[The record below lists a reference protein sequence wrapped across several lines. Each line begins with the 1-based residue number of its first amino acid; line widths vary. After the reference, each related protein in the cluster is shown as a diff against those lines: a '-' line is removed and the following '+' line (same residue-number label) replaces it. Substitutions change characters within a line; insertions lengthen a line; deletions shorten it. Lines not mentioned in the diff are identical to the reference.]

1 MKSKYLLLITSQMK
15 RLYLL
20 LITILLTITLCFTEV
35 KAYNGNEIIPFHPD
49 PSLVTEWDVS
59 ELGTN
64 IHISV
69 FNTPIIKIIIPDEME
84 DVTLTFAV
92 DYSTTSG
99 DKIIWIFPPDNDFID
114 LEISYSN
121 SYQTALWLGGRSN
134 IPTMY
139 ISTLSFTN
147 YGWGGD
153 IYIYPDAYINLLNL
167 RKNNKAINIRS
178 YNFEYELSQEYQL
191 GYEDGYDDGWGEKN
205 KMTDITFLIIGLIIF
220 VIANVLGFI
229 YKNNLLTALS
239 GLLWLL
245 PIFLVDNIFI
255 KIFSVII
262 MLITFLFS
270 FKERGDYYV

>member
-1 MKSKYLLLITSQMK
+1 MKKIFLLLIT
-15 RLYLL
+15 
-20 LITILLTITLCFTEV
+20 TLLTITLGLTEV

-59 ELGTN
+59 ELGYYIGDVT
-64 IHISV
+64 
-69 FNTPIIKIIIPDEME
+69 FDTPILKIIIPEE
-84 DVTLTFAV
+84 VTGEISLFFENLESNALGK
-92 DYSTTSG
+92 S
-99 DKIIWIFPPDNDFID
+99 ILWIFPLGNVFRELIIYCYTMN
-114 LEISYSN
+114 IS
-121 SYQTALWLGGRSN
+121 TVWLGGGQSI
-134 IPTMY
+134 IPTLHIVEFY
-139 ISTLSFTN
+139 IEDEV
-147 YGWGGD
+147 D
-153 IYIYPDAYINLLNL
+153 IFIYPDVFIDTFSLDIIIENVNLY
-167 RKNNKAINIRS
+167 S

-191 GYEDGYDDGWGEKN
+191 GYNDGWGEKN

-220 VIANVLGFI
+220 IIANILGFI

-270 FKERGDYYV
+270 FKEKGDYYV

>member
-1 MKSKYLLLITSQMK
+1 MKKVYLLLITA
-15 RLYLL
+15 
-20 LITILLTITLCFTEV
+20 LLTITLSFTEV
-35 KAYNGNEIIPFHPD
+35 KAYNGNEIIPFNPD

-59 ELGTN
+59 ELGSELDPVT
-64 IHISV
+64 
-69 FNTPIIKIIIPDEME
+69 FDTPILKVIIPEEENDIMLYFENLE
-84 DVTLTFAV
+84 SNTLGN
-92 DYSTTSG
+92 S
-99 DKIIWIFPPDNDFID
+99 ILWIFPLGSNYKQLIIGFNDSY
-114 LEISYSN
+114 IS
-121 SYQTALWLGGRSN
+121 TIWLGGSQSV

-139 ISTLSFTN
+139 IH
-147 YGWGGD
+147 D
-153 IYIYPDAYINLLNL
+153 IHIHDANGVLKDIFIYPDVFIDVSSLYFYPNVNLY
-167 RKNNKAINIRS
+167 S
-178 YNFEYELSQEYQL
+178 YNFEYELNEEYQL
-191 GYEDGYDDGWGEKN
+191 GYNDGWGEKN

-270 FKERGDYYV
+270 FKEREEYFDV

>member
-1 MKSKYLLLITSQMK
+1 MKK
-15 RLYLL
+15 LYLL
-20 LITILLTITLCFTEV
+20 LITVLLSITLCFTEV
-35 KAYNGNEIIPFHPD
+35 SATNGNEIIPFHPD

-59 ELGTN
+59 VLGSE
-64 IHISV
+64 IDSIE
-69 FNTPIIKIIIPDEME
+69 FDTPILKVILPEGSE
-84 DVTLTFAV
+84 DVSLMIDTVLNPLFN
-92 DYSTTSG
+92 S
-99 DKIIWIFPPDNDFID
+99 ILWIYPSDNVYKE
-114 LEISYSN
+114 LEITYIDSEM
-121 SYQTALWLGGRSN
+121 TVIWLGGGQSEE
-134 IPTMY
+134 PTLY
-139 ISTLSFTN
+139 IKDFMISD
-147 YGWGGD
+147 GD
-153 IYIYPDAYINLLNL
+153 RYLEYIYIYPDVSIYLPNLNVTRSNANL
-167 RKNNKAINIRS
+167 YS

-191 GYEDGYDDGWGEKN
+191 GYNDGWGEKN

-220 VIANVLGFI
+220 IIANILGFI

>member
-1 MKSKYLLLITSQMK
+1 MKKIYLLLITA
-15 RLYLL
+15 
-20 LITILLTITLCFTEV
+20 LLTITLSFTEV

-59 ELGTN
+59 VLGDYIGDVT
-64 IHISV
+64 
-69 FNTPIIKIIIPDEME
+69 FDTPILKIIIPEE
-84 DVTLTFAV
+84 VTGEILLFFENVESNALGK
-92 DYSTTSG
+92 S
-99 DKIIWIFPPDNDFID
+99 ILWIFPLGNVFRELYIYCYTMN
-114 LEISYSN
+114 IS
-121 SYQTALWLGGRSN
+121 TVWLGGGQSI
-134 IPTMY
+134 IPTLHIVNFY
-139 ISTLSFTN
+139 IEDEV
-147 YGWGGD
+147 D
-153 IYIYPDAYINLLNL
+153 IFIYPDVFIDTYSLDIIIENVNLY
-167 RKNNKAINIRS
+167 S
-178 YNFEYELSQEYQL
+178 YNFEYELSHEYQS
-191 GYEDGYDDGWGEKN
+191 GYNDGWGEKN

-220 VIANVLGFI
+220 IIANILGFI

>member
-1 MKSKYLLLITSQMK
+1 MKKIYLLLITA
-15 RLYLL
+15 
-20 LITILLTITLCFTEV
+20 LLTITLCFTEV

-59 ELGTN
+59 ELGYYIENVT
-64 IHISV
+64 
-69 FNTPIIKIIIPDEME
+69 FDTPILKVIIPEE
-84 DVTLTFAV
+84 VT
-92 DYSTTSG
+92 G
-99 DKIIWIFPPDNDFID
+99 EIILFFDGLESNVLGKSILWIFPLGDDYKQLIIDYYDSFISTMW
-114 LEISYSN
+114 I
-121 SYQTALWLGGRSN
+121 GGGQSI
-134 IPTMY
+134 IPT
-139 ISTLSFTN
+139 IDITRIGIADGNEILK
-147 YGWGGD
+147 D
-153 IYIYPDAYINLLNL
+153 IYIYSDVFIKISRIETFIDANLYLY
-167 RKNNKAINIRS
+167 S
-178 YNFEYELSQEYQL
+178 YNFEYELNHEYQL
-191 GYEDGYDDGWGEKN
+191 GYNDGWSEKN

-220 VIANVLGFI
+220 IIANVLGFI